1 MKYIILI
8 GDGMSDLPLER
19 LGGKTPLEHAATPNM
34 DRIAGAGSYGL
45 FATVP
50 EGYKPGSDVC
60 NLSIFG
66 YAPAK
71 YYTGRAPLEAASI
84 GVKLNGTDTAF
95 RCNLVTLSEGEPAV
109 MNDYSAGHITTEEA
123 SDIIATLDSE
133 CEGLGVRF
141 YPGTSYRHLM
151 VWENAPGGLYEK
163 LKTTPPHDISDKEVA
178 PYLPSGEGAEKLREL
193 MELSRRVLAG
203 HPVNQERKA
212 RGQNPATSIWLWG
225 QGVAPSMPGIKERF
239 GLTGGII
246 SAVDLMKGIG
256 VYTGLEVINVDGATG
271 YIDTNYEGKVEAA
284 LKALEDKDLVCV
296 HVEAPDE
303 AGHQGSLPDKLKAI
317 EDFDSKVVGKVL
329 AGLEGQDFKVLVI
342 TDHPTPVELKTHT
355 SDPVPFAIS
364 ASGEL
369 AGGEGGSKKFSESG
383 GAHSGLLVDDCSAF
397 IDGFLSYEPAP

>member
-8 GDGMSDLPLER
+8 GDGMSDRPIER
-19 LGGKTPLEHAATPNM
+19 LGGKTPLEYADTPNM
-34 DRIAGAGSYGL
+34 DRIAGAGEYGL

-50 EGYKPGSDVC
+50 DGYKPGSDVA
-60 NLSIFG
+60 NLSILG
-66 YAPAK
+66 YDPAD

-84 GVKLNGTDTAF
+84 GVTLNGTDTAF
-95 RCNLVTLSEGEPAV
+95 RCNLVTLSDGESTV
-109 MNDYSAGHITTEEA
+109 MEDYSAGHITTEEA
-123 SDIIATLDSE
+123 KDIILDLDRE
-133 CEGLGVRF
+133 CRGLGVRF

-163 LKTTPPHDISDKEVA
+163 LKTIPPHDISDKEVA
-178 PYLPSGEGAEKLREL
+178 EYLPTGLGSEKLREL
-193 MELSRRVLAG
+193 MEVSQRVLRD
-203 HPVNQERKA
+203 HPVNMARKA

-225 QGVAPSMPGIKERF
+225 QGVAPSMPGIEERF
-239 GLTGGII
+239 GKRGGII

-256 VYTGLEVINVDGATG
+256 VYAGLEVIEVPGATG
-271 YIDTNYEGKVEAA
+271 YIDTNYAGKVAAA

-317 EDFDSKVVGKVL
+317 EDFDSKIVGKVV
-329 AGLEGQDFKVLVI
+329 AGLEGSEFKVLVI

-364 ASGEL
+364 TAEEL
-369 AGGEGGSKKFSESG
+369 AAGREGQKFSEAG
-383 GAHSGLLVDDCSAF
+383 GALGGILVKDCEGF
-397 IDGFLSYEPAP
+397 IKGFLSC